1 MFKPVSV
8 TVGASATL
16 ILPAVSPKAADIAA
30 FDVEEA
36 MELTVGDIVETSTGR
51 RYWCVGAGTAS
62 LVEPTHDDGDAANGD
77 ATLRAMHLK
86 REYLALVN
94 HGAVAV
100 TLGLGDP
107 AEAGKGILLN
117 AGGGSVEFKRGDGP
131 VPQGK
136 ITGIAASATSV
147 IGIQEG

>member
-16 ILPAVSPKAADIAA
+16 ILPAVAPKAADVAE
-30 FDVEEA
+30 FDVEVA
-36 MELTVGDIVETSTGR
+36 MELAVGDIVETSTGR
-51 RYWCVGAGTAS
+51 RFVCVVGGEAS
-62 LVEPTHDDGDAANGD
+62 LVEPDHVDGDAANGET
-77 ATLRAMHLK
+77 TLRAMHLK

-117 AGGGSVEFKRGDGP
+117 PGGGLVEFKRGDGP

-136 ITGIAASATSV
+136 ITGIAASDTSV